1 MSDLRGRL
9 RRLVRRGP
17 RDVLYA
23 HAATNGGNHLYLWML
38 AHTLR
43 RANPQTYV
51 QVVPSQAPWVA
62 EFPALAELCLPG
74 RMHVTD
80 RRIARLGAGFDSD
93 FTRSDLTDFTR
104 ARLLSSPSFTDRLA
118 AAREVVTPGTLTV
131 NVRRGD
137 YYGTVHEAEFGIRI
151 VPYVAAALALQAARA
166 PLGHVQVV
174 SDDLPWCQANLA
186 RGRGH
191 LGLLHPS
198 RHGHVRRH
206 RRPGRLA
213 APGPGQLHLL
223 LLGRLPG
230 HGPGHRPRRR
240 RRPLLP
246 PACLRAAGALVP
258 RPRLELRT
266 RRPGRLAAPGARAR
280 GRREVGTQGR

>member
-1 MSDLRGRL
+1 
-9 RRLVRRGP
+9 
-17 RDVLYA
+17 
-23 HAATNGGNHLYLWML
+23 ML

-186 RGRGH
+186 PTLDEAGVT
-191 LGLLHPS
+191 S
-198 RHGHVRRH
+198 ASFT
-206 RRPGRLA
+206 RPGTNMFDDIAALAVSRRLVLA
-213 APGPGQLHLL
+213 NSTFSYWGGYLATVLGTDPADVVAPYFHQRAFGQREPWFHDPAWSYVRDVPGGWQ
-223 LLGRLPG
+223 
-230 HGPGHRPRRR
+230 
-240 RRPLLP
+240 P
-246 PACLRAAGALVP
+246 PAP
-258 RPRLELRT
+258 
-266 RRPGRLAAPGARAR
+266 APEADAR
-280 GRREVGTQGR
+280 